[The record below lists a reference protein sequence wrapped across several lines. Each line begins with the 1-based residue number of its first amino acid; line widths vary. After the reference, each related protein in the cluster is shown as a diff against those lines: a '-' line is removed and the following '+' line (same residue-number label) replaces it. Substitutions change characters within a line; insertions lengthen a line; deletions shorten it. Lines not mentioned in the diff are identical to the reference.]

1 MKIPAIPI
9 VIVSPYQ
16 ILVKQ
21 GMMKSLGRTT
31 APPMAAMAA
40 KVCQSAKL
48 CTTHLLLLVEL
59 IPESPSPGNRGTPSA
74 GVNSHMVIWLLA
86 TAMLVIPRFPGEFT
100 TCAMYQV
107 KPTEGLTWRASKSE
121 GPQKAPSLG
130 PEKKSL
136 YPFLTPEIWWNQK
149 TLRPWRWLLGM
160 GSPKKQ
166 RIHPPIRN
174 TKQRSNERP
183 PPALLRTPASEL
195 GPLDQH

>member
-59 IPESPSPGNRGTPSA
+59 IPE
-74 GVNSHMVIWLLA
+74 
-86 TAMLVIPRFPGEFT
+86 PGE
-100 TCAMYQV
+100 
-107 KPTEGLTWRASKSE
+107 PHL
-121 GPQKAPSLG
+121 
-130 PEKKSL
+130 
-136 YPFLTPEIWWNQK
+136 
-149 TLRPWRWLLGM
+149 
-160 GSPKKQ
+160 
-166 RIHPPIRN
+166 
-174 TKQRSNERP
+174 
-183 PPALLRTPASEL
+183 PA
-195 GPLDQH
+195 